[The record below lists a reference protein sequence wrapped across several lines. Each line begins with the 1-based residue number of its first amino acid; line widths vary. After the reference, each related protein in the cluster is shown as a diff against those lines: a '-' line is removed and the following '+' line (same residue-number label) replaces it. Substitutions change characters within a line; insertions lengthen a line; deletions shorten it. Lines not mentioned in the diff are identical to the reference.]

1 MNFED
6 ALRKAIN
13 ESEDGILAIS
23 KRALVNFSDLF
34 DFVNNNGKL
43 SEPEMQRL
51 YDALNE
57 QDREKMAISQL
68 G

>member
-6 ALRKAIN
+6 ALRKAIS
-13 ESEDGILAIS
+13 ESDDGILEIY
-23 KRALVNFSDLF
+23 KRALVNFYDLF
-34 DFVNNNGKL
+34 DFVNNNDKL
-43 SEPEMQRL
+43 SEEEMRRL